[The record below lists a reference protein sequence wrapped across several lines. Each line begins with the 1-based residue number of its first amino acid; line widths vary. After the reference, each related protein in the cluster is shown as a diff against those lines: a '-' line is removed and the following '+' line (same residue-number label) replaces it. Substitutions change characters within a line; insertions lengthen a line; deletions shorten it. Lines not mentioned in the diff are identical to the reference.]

1 MKIVSW
7 DIGIKNLAYC
17 ILEESNNTEIP
28 FKIYDWKIINLIE
41 NNNKCYGFINDN
53 IVVKCDNNITHKYDI
68 LDKCY
73 YSCNIHKNQ
82 YEKILKKNLN
92 DINDINDEY
101 ECEILIKKTGL
112 ACKKKAISQYNNCY
126 YCNTHCNYIKKKM
139 NNSKIEKIKQ
149 NANKV
154 PIEIIKLNMV
164 NRLDELPQLLDVDR
178 VIIENQPA
186 LKNPKMKAISDT
198 LYTWFLIRGLI
209 DKKNNSSINKVL
221 FTSPSNK
228 LKVDNNNTIKLL
240 SNTKND
246 TEKYKLTKELAIQY
260 CNQLIKNDE
269 KNSIFFNNKKKKDD
283 LADAFLQ
290 EVYYIKILFNL

>member
-17 ILEESNNTEIP
+17 ILEESNNIDIP
-28 FKIYDWKIINLIE
+28 FKIYDWNLINLIE
-41 NNNKCYGFINDN
+41 NNNKCYGFINDDKV
-53 IVVKCDNNITHKYDI
+53 IKCDNQITNKCDI

-73 YSCNIHKNQ
+73 YFCKIHKNQ
-82 YEKILKKNLN
+82 YEKILKNTLNNIKN
-92 DINDINDEY
+92 INTNC
-101 ECEILIKKTGL
+101 ECNILIKSTGL
-112 ACKKKAISQYNNCY
+112 SCKKKAISQYNNCN
-126 YCNTHCNYIKKKM
+126 YCKTHSNYIIKKI

-154 PIEIIKLNMV
+154 PIETIKLNMI
-164 NRLDELPQLLDVDR
+164 NKLDSLSQLLEVDR

-209 DKKNNSSINKVL
+209 DKKNNSSIKKIL

-228 LKVDNNNTIKLL
+228 LKINNNNTIQLL
-240 SNTKND
+240 SATKND
-246 TEKYKLTKELAIQY
+246 TEKYKLTKELAVQY
-260 CNQLIKNDE
+260 CNQLIKND
-269 KNSIFFNNKKKKDD
+269 KNNFTFFNDKKKKDD

-290 EVYYIKILFNL
+290 GIYYIKIKSKL

>member
-17 ILEESNNTEIP
+17 ILEESNNIDIP
-28 FKIYDWKIINLIE
+28 YKIYDWKVINLIE
-41 NNNKCYGFINDN
+41 NNNKCHGYINNDKV
-53 IVVKCDNNITHKYDI
+53 IKCDNKITHKFNL

-73 YSCNIHKNQ
+73 HFCAIHKNQ
-82 YEKILKKNLN
+82 YEKILTNNLN
-92 DINDINDEY
+92 EINDINEIN
-101 ECEILIKKTGL
+101 ECEVLIKTTGL
-112 ACKKKAISQYNNCY
+112 PCKKTAIAQYKNCN
-126 YCNTHCNYIKKKM
+126 YCKTHCNYIKKKM
-139 NNSKIEKIKQ
+139 NTSEIEKIKL

-154 PIEIIKLNMV
+154 PIETIKLNMI
-164 NRLDELPQLLDVDR
+164 NKLDSLPQLLDVDR

-209 DKKNNSSINKVL
+209 DKKNDSVINTVT

-228 LKVDNNNTIKLL
+228 LKVDNNNTIQLL

-246 TEKYKLTKELAIQY
+246 VEKYKLTKELAVQY
-260 CNQLIKNDE
+260 CNQLIIND
-269 KNSIFFNNKKKKDD
+269 NDNRIFFNSIKKKDD

-290 EVYYIKILFNL
+290 GVYYIKILSKL